1 MSVEPR
7 IVPRFVAEP
16 PHEPLPYGRW
26 AGTLQRHFLGAC
38 DAIDAG
44 DEELGD
50 PGEIAFYPDRTWH
63 GRTFVP
69 ATAMTSKGLELFGYV
84 SFRPATEDREPTE
97 FDAVADFTEDTA
109 EANPDWKLD
118 LCDEV
123 VGSWH
128 GEGDETAHITLVWGR
143 PLVPDAATV
152 TAELGELTVDQCELV
167 MERFTLLAPDGYGGD
182 TLDCKL
188 YDAVGKE
195 LARESLWED
204 DDEEGD
210 EDEDDE
216 AEE

>member
-1 MSVEPR
+1 M
-7 IVPRFVAEP
+7 
-16 PHEPLPYGRW
+16 
-26 AGTLQRHFLGAC
+26 QRHFLGAC

-44 DEELGD
+44 DEELGE

-128 GEGDETAHITLVWGR
+128 GEGDEIAHMTLVWGR
-143 PLVPDAATV
+143 PLVPDAAIV
-152 TAELGELTVDQCELV
+152 TAELADLTVDQCELV

-182 TLDCKL
+182 TLECKL
-188 YDAVGKE
+188 YDANGKE

-204 DDEEGD
+204 DDEAA
-210 EDEDDE
+210 DEDDE